1 VEQVIEPEM
10 PEDCEGLD
18 RLLIGEDVSE
28 RLDVTPAKFQVIV
41 TRRRNMPTETVM
53 SVLGAGACPHHS
65 ERHSHRSIVRKP
77 SMPMTASNSASR

>member
-18 RLLIGEDVSE
+18 RLLIGKDVSE

-53 SVLGAGACPHHS
+53 SC
-65 ERHSHRSIVRKP
+65 
-77 SMPMTASNSASR
+77 SRRRCLPTS